1 MRSIRSKRS
10 TPSSLQVESYCNSCR
25 VSFPVDARRCV
36 HCGGRLARER
46 LWTASADPA
55 GFVTAPVPAEP
66 FEELEEELPRRAGI
80 SPFTLVWIALLL
92 AGYLYRSCVS

>member
-1 MRSIRSKRS
+1 MRSK
-10 TPSSLQVESYCNSCR
+10 PSSLQVESYCNSCH
-25 VSFPVDARRCV
+25 VSFPVDARRCS

-46 LWTASADPA
+46 LWTGSADPA
-55 GFVTAPVPAEP
+55 GVVPAPVPEEH
-66 FEELEEELPRRAGI
+66 FEEVQEEAPRRAGI

>member
-1 MRSIRSKRS
+1 M
-10 TPSSLQVESYCNSCR
+10 
-25 VSFPVDARRCV
+25 

-46 LWTASADPA
+46 HWTASADPA
-55 GFVTAPVPAEP
+55 GFVPAAVPEEH
-66 FEELEEELPRRAGI
+66 FEEIEEGLPRRSGI